1 MLQRTID
8 LGNDFAI
15 AQNVKIDVSGWDY
28 VLLQIQTPSASIQF
42 NGSNDAGAVQGIT
55 DGNPLTSL
63 NYQPVAA
70 TNTATGTTST
80 SAGGNG
86 IFKFNVVS
94 RFLQFVAAGGTT
106 VGKLIVSLTKIS

>member
-1 MLQRTID
+1 MLQKTID
-8 LGNDFAI
+8 LSSDFAI

-28 VLLQIQTPSASIQF
+28 ALVQIQNPSATIQF
-42 NGSNDAGAVQGIT
+42 NGSNDAGGVQGIT
-55 DGNPLTSL
+55 DGNALTSI

-70 TNTATGTTST
+70 TNTATNTTST
-80 SAGGNG
+80 SAGANG

-106 VGKLIVSLTKIS
+106 IGRLVVSLSKIS